1 MSDQKD
7 QKNTPPAR
15 KPLRAVR
22 TRTSGRG
29 IAEQV
34 RTLVTPVA
42 DELGYV
48 IWEVEYVKE
57 GADYVLRITIDNEA
71 GITIDDCER
80 MTHAVNPVIDAA
92 DPIEEAYLLEVS
104 SPGIERELTRDEHF
118 AACAGERVEVRLF
131 APVDGSRVWTGILGG
146 LDGEGNV
153 TVDVMGTTRTF
164 ARKDI
169 AKIHTVFEF

>member
-1 MSDQKD
+1 MSDQNK
-7 QKNTPPAR
+7 KPSER

-42 DELGYV
+42 DELGYA

-57 GADYVLRITIDNEA
+57 GADYILRITIDNEA

-92 DPIEEAYLLEVS
+92 DPIEEAYLLEIS
-104 SPGIERELTRDEHF
+104 SPGIERDLTRDEHF
-118 AACAGERVEVRLF
+118 AVCAGERVEVRLF
-131 APVDGSRVWTGILGG
+131 APVDGSRVWTGILEG
-146 LDGEGNV
+146 LDPEGNV
-153 TVDVMGTTRTF
+153 AVEVAGNRRTF
-164 ARKDI
+164 ARRDI
-169 AKIHTVFEF
+169 AKIRTVFEF